1 MFYKRIFRF
10 LIVSLVLLTININ
23 LILADTERYINE
35 KYGFSIIPPIDWEF
49 KDGAPY
55 NLAAIFVGPA
65 DLGFRVNFNIN
76 ILNIPEDEEAVIN
89 DELISSIKKE
99 LSYVSEE
106 LGEIEFQSEG
116 KRDVA
121 GFEGYELVYLIK
133 VVGDIAIKQK
143 QVYFI
148 KDHKFYVFTFS
159 ALKDTFDKY
168 LPLFENSLKTFQI
181 L

>member
-1 MFYKRIFRF
+1 MSHKRIFRF
-10 LIVSLVLLTININ
+10 LIFSLVLLTISLN
-23 LILADTERYINE
+23 LTLADTKKYVNE
-35 KYGFSIIPPIDWEF
+35 KYGFSIIPPEGWEF
-49 KDGAPY
+49 QDGSPY

-76 ILNIPEDEEAVIN
+76 IINIPEDEEAVIN
-89 DELISSIKKE
+89 DELISSIKEE

-106 LGEIEFQSEG
+106 LGEIEFQNEG

-133 VVGDIAIKQK
+133 IVGDVAIKQK

-168 LPLFENSLKTFQI
+168 LPLFEDSLKTFQV